1 MPWAAQNKGYLR
13 HLADLARHHLGPNIT
28 LFTTDPPDIAHL
40 GTLQDPDI
48 YTCVRCSHVGGRVH
62 QLTPLPS

>member
-1 MPWAAQNKGYLR
+1 MLGAQIENEYGFVPWAAEHPGYLR
-13 HLADLARHHLGPNIT
+13 HLADLAQHHLGPEAT

-48 YTCVRCSHVGGRVH
+48 YT
-62 QLTPLPS
+62 